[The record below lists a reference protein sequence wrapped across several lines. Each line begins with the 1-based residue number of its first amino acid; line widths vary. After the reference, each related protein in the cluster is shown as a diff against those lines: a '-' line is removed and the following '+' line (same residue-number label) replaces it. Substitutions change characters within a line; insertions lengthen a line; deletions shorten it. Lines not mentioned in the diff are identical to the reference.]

1 MFRFTCHRKEI
12 KKLCEHYGLTNVE
25 LTYSKSEGWWI
36 ESDQFDN
43 WISMDSYGAILALK
57 RRFDKK

>member
-1 MFRFTCHRKEI
+1 MEI
-12 KKLCEHYGLTNVE
+12 KKLCERYGLTNVE
-25 LTYSKSEGWWI
+25 LYYSKSEGWWI

-57 RRFDKK
+57 RKFEKV